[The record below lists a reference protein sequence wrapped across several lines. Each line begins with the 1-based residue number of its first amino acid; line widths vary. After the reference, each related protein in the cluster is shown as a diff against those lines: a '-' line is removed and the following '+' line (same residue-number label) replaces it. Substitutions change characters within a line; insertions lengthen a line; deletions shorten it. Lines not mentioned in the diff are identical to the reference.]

1 MKRSYFYPLCFIALT
16 LIAGAGE
23 AAAQRDYV
31 TEEEI
36 EIVRDAQDIDLRI
49 DVLTKMIDRRLASL
63 GIEHGGWKNAAKD
76 DPKWG
81 PLPKGSRAELLTD
94 IRRLIEKAIDDIETI
109 ADRDDRALEQNKMGG
124 KLFPKAIHMLDAAG
138 QRYTAIFKKLLDGNT
153 EERERG
159 VLLNSIDLCDQINA
173 AAKTIP
179 KPKK

>member
-1 MKRSYFYPLCFIALT
+1 MNRFRFYPLCFVFLALV
-16 LIAGAGE
+16 AGTAV
-23 AAAQRDYV
+23 AQRDYM

-36 EIVRDAQDIDLRI
+36 EIVRDSQDIDLRI
-49 DVLTKMIDRRLASL
+49 EVLTKMIDRRLTAL
-63 GIEHGGWKNAAKD
+63 GIDHGGWKNAGKE

-94 IRRLIEKAIDDIETI
+94 TRRLLEKAVDDIEAI
-109 ADRDDRALEQNKMGG
+109 ADRDDRALDQNKTGG
-124 KLFPKAIHMLDAAG
+124 KLFPKAVHMLDAAG
-138 QRYTAIFKKLLDGNT
+138 QRYAAIFKKLLDGNT

-159 VLLNSIDLCDQINA
+159 ILLNSIELCDQINA

>member
-1 MKRSYFYPLCFIALT
+1 MKRFRFYPIVFLFLALFVGT
-16 LIAGAGE
+16 
-23 AAAQRDYV
+23 AAAQRDYM

-49 DVLTKMIDRRLASL
+49 DALTKMIDRRLASL
-63 GIEHGGWKNAAKD
+63 GIEHGGWKNAAKED
-76 DPKWG
+76 SKWG
-81 PLPKGSRAELLTD
+81 PLPKGTRAELLTD

-109 ADRDDRALEQNKMGG
+109 ADRDDRALEQNKTGG
-124 KLFPKAIHMLDAAG
+124 KLFPKAVHMLDAAG
-138 QRYTAIFKKLLDGNT
+138 QRYAAIFKKLLDANT

-173 AAKTIP
+173 ADKTIP